1 MLKTIFWLL
10 AIYVLYKLIADFIL
24 PVSRATKQVRSQM
37 REMQE
42 KMQAQYRDQQG
53 FQPQSPEPVQSNA
66 KADSDDYIEFEEVK
80 K

>member
-24 PVSRATKQVRSQM
+24 PVSRATKQVRAQM
-37 REMQE
+37 RDMQE
-42 KMQAQYRDQQG
+42 KMEEQYRAQQG
-53 FQPQSPEPVQSNA
+53 FSPKSPEPVKSNP
-66 KADSDDYIEFEEVK
+66 KREGDDYLDFEEVK